1 MTPSLNDSYLPFCL
15 AYTILRG
22 LRCSGRPIHHEYL
35 GPGEAGRGEGMEK
48 DMLVAIMIWAYV
60 SLDIDHGSHRVVG
73 ELMLWYE
80 PSFSA

>member
-1 MTPSLNDSYLPFCL
+1 
-15 AYTILRG
+15 
-22 LRCSGRPIHHEYL
+22 
-35 GPGEAGRGEGMEK
+35 MEK

>member
-35 GPGEAGRGEGMEK
+35 GPGGAGGGYGEGHASG
-48 DMLVAIMIWAYV
+48 DYDLGVCIARYRSWV
-60 SLDIDHGSHRVVG
+60 SSGCRGVDAVV
-73 ELMLWYE
+73 
-80 PSFSA
+80 